1 MSKRKSDSLFWGI
14 VLLVIGFVF
23 LLENLGVDI
32 SIGEIL
38 KLWPLILIYF
48 GGKALYE
55 YFNQEKEEE
64 EEITE
69 TEEDYEEE
77 NEK

>member
-1 MSKRKSDSLFWGI
+1 MSKRKTDSLFWGI

-23 LLENLGVDI
+23 LLNNLGVDI

-38 KLWPLILIYF
+38 KFWPVILIYF

-55 YFNQEKEEE
+55 YFTQNSREKT
-64 EEITE
+64 IE
-69 TEEDYEEE
+69 TQ
-77 NEK
+77 NETGETDEK